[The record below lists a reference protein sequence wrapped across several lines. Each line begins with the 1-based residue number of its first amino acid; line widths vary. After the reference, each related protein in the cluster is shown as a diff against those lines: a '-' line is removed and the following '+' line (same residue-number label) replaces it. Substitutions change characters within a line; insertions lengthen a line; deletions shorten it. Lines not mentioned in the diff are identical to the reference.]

1 MLKLLGPSLK
11 LSNHNCRNALK
22 IVVKYEYLQSWE
34 ISKNVALLE
43 FGPAK
48 SDLRL
53 LSLPK
58 VNFKEDFLNI
68 FHFTLPLI
76 QALFKRWINN
86 KLKVILVTF
95 TSYSIVLYYTQFNET
110 F

>member
-1 MLKLLGPSLK
+1 M
-11 LSNHNCRNALK
+11 
-22 IVVKYEYLQSWE
+22 
-34 ISKNVALLE
+34 LE
-43 FGPAK
+43 FGLTK

-53 LSLPK
+53 LPLPK
-58 VNFKEDFLNI
+58 VKFKDFPNI
-68 FHFTLPLI
+68 IHFTLLFL
-76 QALFKRWINN
+76 QAPFKRWINN